1 MSETRL
7 LIEMEKIKSGENLG
21 RLDFDDDEIDD
32 LAVSIGRIGL
42 INPIIVR
49 EKDENFEIIAGHR
62 RYVAAQ
68 KCGLEKIPCYVHE
81 GKETDATE
89 ITIAENL
96 FRTDLTP
103 VETACMVNDIINNNI
118 MDLDQVAA
126 AMHRSRRWVASQI
139 DLLAWPD
146 DVLEII
152 HKGKLSVSA
161 AANLALVED
170 QSYREFLTRNA
181 VDSGA
186 TARTTAAW
194 LQAWRSMAPPE
205 EAVVAAPLPGGS
217 AVMPAVPQAP
227 CLCCGDIKRTDALAT
242 VLMCPQCIGVIR
254 NTQPG

>member
-7 LIEMEKIKSGENLG
+7 LIELNKIKFGDNLG
-21 RLDFDDDEIDD
+21 RMDFDDEEVED

-49 EKDENFEIIAGHR
+49 KKDEMFEIIAGHR
-62 RYVAAQ
+62 RFVAAQ
-68 KCGLEKIPCYVHE
+68 KCGIEKIPCYVHE

-103 VETACMVNDIINNNI
+103 VETACMVNDIINNDI

-146 DVLEII
+146 DVLEIV

-161 AANLALVED
+161 ASNLALVED
-170 QSYREFLTRNA
+170 DKYREFLTRNA

-205 EAVVAAPLPGGS
+205 EAISAEPLPAGS
-217 AVMPAVPQAP
+217 AVLPAVPQAP

-242 VLMCPQCIGVIR
+242 VLMCPQCIGAIR
-254 NTQPG
+254 NAESR

>member
-7 LIEMEKIKSGENLG
+7 LIEMEKIKAGENLG
-21 RLDFDDDEIDD
+21 RLDFDDDEVED

-49 EKDENFEIIAGHR
+49 KKDDDFVIIAGHR
-62 RYVAAQ
+62 RYVAAE
-68 KCGLEKIPCYVHE
+68 KAGLEKIPCYVHE

-103 VETACMVNDIINNNI
+103 VETACMVNDIINNEI
-118 MDLDQVAA
+118 MSLEQIAA
-126 AMHRSRRWVASQI
+126 AMHRSRRWVASQV
-139 DLLAWPD
+139 DLLAWPN
-146 DVLEII
+146 DVLEIV
-152 HKGKLSVSA
+152 HQGKLSVSA
-161 AANLALVED
+161 ASNLALIED
-170 QSYREFLTRNA
+170 QNYREFLTRNA

-205 EAVVAAPLPGGS
+205 AAIQAEPLPGGS

-254 NTQPG
+254 NTETR

>member
-7 LIEMEKIKSGENLG
+7 LLELDRIKFGENLG

-49 EKDENFEIIAGHR
+49 KKDDDFVIIAGHR
-62 RYVAAQ
+62 RYAAAE
-68 KCGLEKIPCYVHE
+68 KCGMDKIPCYVHD

-103 VETACMVNDIINNNI
+103 VETACMVNDIINNDI
-118 MDLDQVAA
+118 MSLEQVAA
-126 AMHRSRRWVASQI
+126 AMHRSRRWVQSQV
-139 DLLAWPD
+139 DLLAWPG
-146 DVLEII
+146 DVLEIV
-152 HKGKLSVSA
+152 HQGKLSVSA
-161 AANLALVED
+161 ASNLALIED
-170 QSYREFLTRNA
+170 PTYRAYLMRNA
-181 VDSGA
+181 VESGA

-205 EAVVAAPLPGGS
+205 EAIQAEPLPAGS
-217 AVMPAVPQAP
+217 TVLPAVPQAP

-242 VLMCPQCIGVIR
+242 VLMCPQCIGAIR
-254 NTQPG
+254 NAESR